1 MSFVTVRT
9 GNDFLGT
16 VFVQMFLQKSFLEL
30 SSTVILAQDFSVLA
44 VWIMVLQ
51 GILKYQ
57 NKYPSNM
64 QCLKARF
71 KNRRMSINRD
81 LSLSWTPTLLPD
93 KSSIVLDEH
102 QVKSRPNSALRE
114 NPLYRYLR
122 VITIF
127 FWVAGSFFVKTLF
140 IRRALSS
147 LSFILL
153 CYVFKGR
160 ARSHKTYIIFR
171 SL

>member
-1 MSFVTVRT
+1 
-9 GNDFLGT
+9 
-16 VFVQMFLQKSFLEL
+16 
-30 SSTVILAQDFSVLA
+30 
-44 VWIMVLQ
+44 
-51 GILKYQ
+51 
-57 NKYPSNM
+57 M

-114 NPLYRYLR
+114 NPLYQYLR

-127 FWVAGSFFVKTLF
+127 F
-140 IRRALSS
+140 
-147 LSFILL
+147 
-153 CYVFKGR
+153 
-160 ARSHKTYIIFR
+160 
-171 SL
+171 